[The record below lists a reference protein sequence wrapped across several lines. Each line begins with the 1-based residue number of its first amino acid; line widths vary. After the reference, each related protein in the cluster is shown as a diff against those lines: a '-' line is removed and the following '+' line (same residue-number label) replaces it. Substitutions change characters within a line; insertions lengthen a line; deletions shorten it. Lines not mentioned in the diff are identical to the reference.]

1 MKVTCLQ
8 LDVIPSRPDVNFD
21 HTAQWIA
28 EAMEDKPDVVVLPES
43 WDISFLPRGATPELY
58 KDNYQRAI
66 RQIGAL
72 AREHQ
77 VNIVAG
83 SVSRWEDGMLY
94 NCCCIF
100 DRQGALVATY
110 DKTHLFTHVGEDKR
124 YTRGESLCRFQ
135 LDGVACGVIICY
147 DVRFP
152 ELVRTMCLDGM
163 DVLFVVCQWP
173 QARIDLLQTL
183 CAARAIENQIFVVC
197 CDACG
202 TAGGK
207 VCGGGSA
214 IFDPSGRF
222 LARADDTEQRIY
234 AEIDPG
240 SLQSLRESFPVFR
253 DRRTDLYHQ

>member
-1 MKVTCLQ
+1 MKIACLQ
-8 LDVIPSRPDVNFD
+8 MDVIPCRPDVNYEN
-21 HTAQWIA
+21 AARMI
-28 EAMEDKPDVVVLPES
+28 EAAMKDAPDVLVLPES
-43 WDISFLPRGATPELY
+43 WDISFLPQNATPELY
-58 KDNYQRAI
+58 ENNYQRAI
-66 RQIGAL
+66 RQIGDL
-72 AREHQ
+72 AKANS

-83 SVSRWEDGMLY
+83 TVSRWENGKLY

-100 DRQGALVATY
+100 DRSGALVATY

-124 YTRGESLCRFQ
+124 YTPGESLCCFQ
-135 LDGVACGVIICY
+135 LDGVRCGVIICY

-152 ELVRTMCLDGM
+152 ELTRTMCLDGLE
-163 DVLFVVCQWP
+163 VLFVVCQWP
-173 QARIDLLQTL
+173 AARIGLLQTL

-214 IFDPSGRF
+214 IFGPSGEF
-222 LARADDTEQRIY
+222 LAEADDTQQCIM
-234 AEIDPG
+234 ADLDPDR
-240 SLQSLRESFPVFR
+240 LQALRESFPVFR